1 MELPTDDPELT
12 LVKETPGM
20 NCRGETTPEVYSRD
34 DCSSPRATHLFG
46 SLAQQSSTHPRSVQN
61 CLSSPTN
68 LTCSEVATPEQET
81 ISNADNQEPEAESR
95 WSANSNFWKR
105 RKITSLS
112 SVSHLHEFSNPDR
125 FSSLASSITTAEATP
140 NKQKPYHFEKDGR
153 KFKPSLS
160 TPNSSAVSHSSSD
173 HIRDEGLPLFCS
185 LCKNPLG
192 LLENNLL
199 VKCSLIS
206 TSKAHLMSLQK
217 KTSEPVDILVSDMS
231 SVHPRVLTSQESS
244 SGQGIWC
251 KEDGCVFNSIF
262 CPFCDQ
268 SDNCIGVHVVA
279 TDESNTQF
287 QNKVRLFML
296 LKKISFFV

>member
-1 MELPTDDPELT
+1 
-12 LVKETPGM
+12 M
-20 NCRGETTPEVYSRD
+20 NCRSKTTPEVYSRD
-34 DCSSPRATHLFG
+34 NCSSPRATLLF
-46 SLAQQSSTHPRSVQN
+46 SALPQESSHPRSIQN
-61 CLSSPTN
+61 SLSSPTN
-68 LTCSEVATPEQET
+68 LMFSEVTTPEQET
-81 ISNADNQEPEAESR
+81 VSKVDNQEPEAESC

-125 FSSLASSITTAEATP
+125 FSSLASSITTTEATH
-140 NKQKPYHFEKDGR
+140 NKEETCHSEKDRR

-160 TPNSSAVSHSSSD
+160 TPNSSAVSHISSD
-173 HIRDEGLPLFCS
+173 ANMAEGLRIFCTH
-185 LCKNPLG
+185 CKNPFG
-192 LLENNLL
+192 LLENDLL
-199 VKCSLIS
+199 VKCSLMS
-206 TSKAHLMSLQK
+206 TSKAHLMSLLK
-217 KTSEPVDILVSDMS
+217 KTSEPVDVLVSDMP
-231 SVHPRVLTSQESS
+231 SVHPRVLTSQESA

-287 QNKVRLFML
+287 QNKVRVFML
-296 LKKISFFV
+296 LKKISFFLWQRFKFRLIFIFV